1 MWAAG
6 SRSSRDKRKIQQ
18 LALQFLASPVLF
30 KLSHKGNNKVLTYQG
45 ISCIFNCLV
54 TTILLVIQNES
65 KKLLT
70 IS

>member
-6 SRSSRDKRKIQQ
+6 SRSSRDKRKIQK

-45 ISCIFNCLV
+45 ISCLFNCLV

>member
-6 SRSSRDKRKIQQ
+6 SRSSGDKRKIKQ
-18 LALQFLASPVLF
+18 LVLQFLASPVHF
-30 KLSHKGNNKVLTYQG
+30 KLSHKGNNKVLTYRG
-45 ISCIFNCLV
+45 IFCLFNCLA
-54 TTILLVIQNES
+54 TTILLVIQNVS

>member
-6 SRSSRDKRKIQQ
+6 SRSSRDKRKILQ

-45 ISCIFNCLV
+45 ISCLFNCLV